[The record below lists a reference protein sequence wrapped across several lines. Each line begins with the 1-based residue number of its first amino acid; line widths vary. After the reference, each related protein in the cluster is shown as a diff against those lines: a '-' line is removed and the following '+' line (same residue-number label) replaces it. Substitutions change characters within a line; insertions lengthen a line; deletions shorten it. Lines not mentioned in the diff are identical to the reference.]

1 VPSADE
7 VVMMLS
13 NGGAEAGLIMS
24 TIGDIIYQAAR
35 GQFDEIIESFGDDE
49 SKEVAASMLNF
60 DQLSLTY
67 IANLPPSSRGVQA
80 ISEADWHALFDDYLG
95 VMVAAAGKAEDRI
108 THLVNPFKPP
118 QKANANKEVLQV
130 LSDEVDIYLAISGH
144 L

>member
-1 VPSADE
+1 MPVAQSYKFNFKTRKITDENGKEVGRTKKQPSVVCDLPVPSADE

-67 IANLPPSSRGVQA
+67 IANLPPSSRGVQ
-80 ISEADWHALFDDYLG
+80 
-95 VMVAAAGKAEDRI
+95 
-108 THLVNPFKPP
+108 
-118 QKANANKEVLQV
+118 
-130 LSDEVDIYLAISGH
+130 
-144 L
+144 